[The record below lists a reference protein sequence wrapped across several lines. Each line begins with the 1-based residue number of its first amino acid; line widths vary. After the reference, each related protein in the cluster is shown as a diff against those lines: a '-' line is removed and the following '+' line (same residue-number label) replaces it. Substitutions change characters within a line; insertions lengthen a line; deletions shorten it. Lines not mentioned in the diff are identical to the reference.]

1 MFRENSNISLSKL
14 SVKTAISDFGK
25 TPNLGLPIIKQVHHT
40 ETERHQILTS
50 GKARKKQ
57 NSDNKKKK
65 ILSFTHPFFVIFFF
79 QKVVFVLH
87 TETHTTK
94 HLTDKCS
101 TFTVPAATS

>member
-40 ETERHQILTS
+40 ETERNQILTS

-57 NSDNKKKK
+57 NSDNKRKKYSVLP
-65 ILSFTHPFFVIFFF
+65 IFFSHFFF

-87 TETHTTK
+87 TGTHTTK